1 MKRRGGLVAFLALAL
16 LGTASVVHAQPA
28 DSLVPVYQD
37 STGLVISAP
46 QPPAHAVGAPVDES
60 QWPDPTVTLFKS
72 MLVPG
77 WGQITNKAYVKEAL
91 AIGLE
96 TWFLSNAIV
105 NWGHMND
112 ALDAY
117 HADPTNL
124 THYYDYQYYHGMR
137 SDYLWGLGITIF
149 VSMFDAYVDA
159 HLRPYD
165 DDTIPGVEPPKGLV
179 LIIPF

>member
-1 MKRRGGLVAFLALAL
+1 MKRLGGLVALLALAL
-16 LGTASVVHAQPA
+16 LGTASALRAQPA

-46 QPPAHAVGAPVDES
+46 QPPVHAVGAPVDES

-77 WGQITNKAYVKEAL
+77 WGQITNKAYFKAAL

-96 TWFLSNAIV
+96 TWFLTNAII
-105 NWGHMND
+105 NTRHMND
-112 ALDAY
+112 ALASY
-117 HADPTNL
+117 RADPDNL
-124 THYYDYQYYHGMR
+124 DNYYDYKAYQGLR

-179 LIIPF
+179 LVIPF